1 MRTRQ
6 NPENNTWSL
15 NTLMCVNKETVASSL
30 SAAGTREEQ
39 GSQLAYCSCPK
50 HLLKGRL
57 TWATRGIGAFQEAPA
72 PSHVAQFVLRKP
84 LSPAVVWRRVLRCGR
99 RCREQSSCP
108 PRPRPGVSPLGAQLS
123 GSVTLLS
130 PRVLPHTQLRG
141 PASGVSLSCVRTRCV
156 CWEVLLRSSRPRAS
170 SAVRCQGDDSC
181 RRWGRPGPSQHG
193 FVHSWADCEANLP
206 RKEETGLGR

>member
-108 PRPRPGVSPLGAQLS
+108 PPPPPSWRVTARRPALRFRYSPFSPCPPAHTAAGTCLG
-123 GSVTLLS
+123 
-130 PRVLPHTQLRG
+130 
-141 PASGVSLSCVRTRCV
+141 CVFV
-156 CWEVLLRSSRPRAS
+156 LRSHK
-170 SAVRCQGDDSC
+170 VCVLGGVTTIQ
-181 RRWGRPGPSQHG
+181 PSQG
-193 FVHSWADCEANLP
+193 FERCAVS
-206 RKEETGLGR
+206 G

>member
-50 HLLKGRL
+50 HLLKGRF

-108 PRPRPGVSPLGAQLS
+108 PPAPVLACHRSAPSSP
-123 GSVTLLS
+123 VPLLS
-130 PRVLPHTQLRG
+130 FLPVSSRTHSCGDLPRVCLCLAFAQGVCVGRCYYDPAVPGLRALCGVRVMTAAVGGAGRDPHSMALFILG
-141 PASGVSLSCVRTRCV
+141 PTVRPTY
-156 CWEVLLRSSRPRAS
+156 
-170 SAVRCQGDDSC
+170 QG
-181 RRWGRPGPSQHG
+181 
-193 FVHSWADCEANLP
+193 
-206 RKEETGLGR
+206 RKKLA